1 MLSASRPRAQSR
13 GFQFDRNEIKR
24 SEVPQKGQT
33 VVGSSVNSDSRNAT
47 PSRVSL
53 SAKGTFHGESG
64 RASDVEREYHG
75 PPALRSLARVDES
88 VVVGD
93 AVVVRAL
100 VFDRQRLAIR

>member
-1 MLSASRPRAQSR
+1 MHQGLALRNSPGRTKKRTASFKVMPMTARP
-13 GFQFDRNEIKR
+13 
-24 SEVPQKGQT
+24 VY
-33 VVGSSVNSDSRNAT
+33 
-47 PSRVSL
+47 PSID
-53 SAKGTFHGESG
+53 ESG
-64 RASDVEREYHG
+64 RASDVECEYHL